1 MQQQIR
7 TAEEWVVM
15 TISLLGALSIS
26 PFMVMRLLQG
36 DWLIALLD
44 AFAVVAMLTIFFFV
58 RVRRKTNLMSHV
70 LALVSALAL
79 LGTVELRG
87 SEQVFWAYPAVL
99 AVFFLLR
106 PWLALGYVVVT
117 LLVIF
122 PMVFAEIDL
131 VRLASFYLTI
141 SATVGFTFVFAL
153 RMRQQQ
159 QQLIQLATTDALT
172 GAGNRRALE
181 ECLLEAVAQ
190 YRRVPVSMSLILL
203 DLDNFKAFNDEYGH
217 EEGDKILIEV
227 TSIIRRRIRRTDKV
241 FRFGGEEFVIMAI
254 NTKLNEAAKLAEE
267 LRKEI
272 AGAQISH
279 KNVTISLGVAEYQ
292 GNETG
297 FEWLGR
303 ADKAMYQA
311 KASGRN
317 SLCLDQ
323 LDQPA

>member
-1 MQQQIR
+1 MQQIR

-26 PFMVMRLLQG
+26 PFMAMRLLQG

-44 AFAVVAMLTIFFFV
+44 AFAVIAMLTIFFFV
-58 RVRRKTNLMSHV
+58 RVRRKTSLMSHV

-122 PMVFAEIDL
+122 PMVFADTDL

-181 ECLLEAVAQ
+181 ESLLEAVAQ
-190 YRRVPVSMSLILL
+190 YRRVPVAMSLILL
-203 DLDNFKAFNDEYGH
+203 DLDNFKTFNDEYGH
-217 EEGDKILIEV
+217 EEGDQILIEV
-227 TSIIRRRIRRTDKV
+227 TSIIRGRIRRTDKV
-241 FRFGGEEFVIMAI
+241 FRFGGEEFVVMAT

-267 LRKEI
+267 LRQEI
-272 AGAQISH
+272 AGTQISH
-279 KNVTISLGVAEYQ
+279 KKVTISLGVAEYQ
-292 GNETG
+292 GDETG

-317 SLCLDQ
+317 SLCLDS
-323 LDQPA
+323 